1 MRFAFTLISA
11 VRLQKSP
18 KCSSWPPQLLMSLPN
33 FCPGNHLLQASTETW
48 LQEKDRRSNGAVGLL
63 HSTLKAR
70 TQKARNHWSVPQ
82 TDQRQQIWKLPNP
95 GISQPGSPPVGPS
108 QAPSLSCYTHSCREN
123 RSGFNVSKRYCK
135 MYKTKSTKGQDQ
147 TLRSRAGCIYLW
159 LQMKTCRTSVRV
171 SIARHPP
178 HMD

>member
-33 FCPGNHLLQASTETW
+33 FCPANHLLQASTETW

-95 GISQPGSPPVGPS
+95 
-108 QAPSLSCYTHSCREN
+108 PSLSQDRLLLDPPKLLPSLTTPTVAGKTDRDSTFLNATAKCTRPKARRARTKPLEAKLGVFICD
-123 RSGFNVSKRYCK
+123 SKWRPAEPVC
-135 MYKTKSTKGQDQ
+135 
-147 TLRSRAGCIYLW
+147 
-159 LQMKTCRTSVRV
+159 V